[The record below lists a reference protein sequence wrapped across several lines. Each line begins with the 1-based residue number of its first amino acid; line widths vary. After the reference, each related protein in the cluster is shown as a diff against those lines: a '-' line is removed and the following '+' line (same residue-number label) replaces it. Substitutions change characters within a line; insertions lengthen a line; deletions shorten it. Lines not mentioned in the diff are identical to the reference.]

1 MNQFETLVSIIDAG
15 FQPVNVT
22 NETEAENE
30 LIQFL
35 NSRFPNLVTRQ
46 GHTSTGLRI
55 DIVIEGTIA
64 IELITLDNE
73 ARLATLLNQ
82 IIKSK
87 DDFSKIAVIIIDIG
101 KVPSENIR
109 NYVNEFE
116 KLNVKTIIK
125 KNNFNI

>member
-1 MNQFETLVSIIDAG
+1 MDQFSTLISIIEAG
-15 FQPVNVT
+15 FKPINVT
-22 NETEAENE
+22 NEAEAEKE

-35 NSRFPNLVTRQ
+35 NSRFPNMVTRQ

-64 IELITLDNE
+64 IELVTIDNE

-87 DDFSKIAVIIIDIG
+87 EDFSKIAVILIDLG
-101 KVPSENIR
+101 KVNYDNIQ
-109 NYVNEFE
+109 NYVNEFQ

-125 KNNFNI
+125 RITHKI